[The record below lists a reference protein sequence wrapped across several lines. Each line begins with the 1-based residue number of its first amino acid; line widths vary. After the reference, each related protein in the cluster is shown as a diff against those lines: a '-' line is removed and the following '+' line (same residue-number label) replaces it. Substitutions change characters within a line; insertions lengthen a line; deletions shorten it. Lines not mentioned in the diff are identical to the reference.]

1 MMWTTRPERPGDAA
15 AVRAVVEAAFPTP
28 AEADL
33 VDALREDAA
42 WIPGLSVVAEAPDG
56 RVAGYALVTRCHL
69 LDPRDGE
76 ADGDGGPGAA
86 ALALAPVAVAPGLQR
101 RGAGGAAVRAVLAE
115 AARRAAAG
123 GERLVVVL
131 GHPEYYPRFGFGR
144 ASALG
149 VGVAFEVPDEALM
162 ALVLD
167 GPGPVPS
174 GTVRYP
180 APFGV

>member
-1 MMWTTRPERPGDAA
+1 MTWTTRQERPGDRA
-15 AVRAVVEAAFPTP
+15 AVRAVVEAAFPTA

-42 WIPGLSVVAEAPDG
+42 WVPELSMVAEAPG
-56 RVAGYALVTRCHL
+56 GAVAGYALATRC
-69 LDPRDGE
+69 RVGE
-76 ADGDGGPGAA
+76 GPAEVSA
-86 ALALAPVAVAPGLQR
+86 ALALAPVAVLPRWQR
-101 RGAGGAAVRAVLAE
+101 HGAGGAAVRAVLA
-115 AARRAAAG
+115 AAAGRAAAG
-123 GERLVVVL
+123 RGERLVVVL
-131 GHPEYYPRFGFGR
+131 GHPEYYPRFGFAR
-144 ASALG
+144 ASSLG

-174 GTVRYP
+174 GTVAYP

>member
-1 MMWTTRPERPGDAA
+1 MRPEAPGDAG
-15 AVRAVVEAAFPTP
+15 AVRAVVEAAFPTA

-33 VDALREDAA
+33 VDALRRDPA
-42 WIPGLSVVAEAPDG
+42 WIPGLSMVAEAVAPADGGPGSDTAFAG
-56 RVAGYALVTRCHL
+56 RVGGYALVTRC
-69 LDPRDGE
+69 RVG
-76 ADGDGGPGAA
+76 GAA
-86 ALALAPVAVAPGLQR
+86 ALALAPVAVLPELQR
-101 RGAGGAAVRAVLAE
+101 RGGGGAAVRAVLGA

-131 GHPEYYPRFGFGR
+131 GHPAYYPRFGFAR
-144 ASALG
+144 ASSLG
-149 VGVAFEVPDEALM
+149 VGAAFEVPDEALM

-174 GTVRYP
+174 GTVAYP

>member
-1 MMWTTRPERPGDAA
+1 MWTTRPEGPGDAA
-15 AVRAVVEAAFPTP
+15 QVRAVVAAAFPTP
-28 AEADL
+28 IDADL
-33 VDALREDAA
+33 VDALRGDAA
-42 WIPGLSVVAEAPDG
+42 WIPGLSMVAEDPDG
-56 RVAGYALVTRCHL
+56 RIAGYALATRCHVG
-69 LDPRDGE
+69 DP
-76 ADGDGGPGAA
+76 AGPGGGA
-86 ALALAPVAVAPGLQR
+86 ALALAPVAVAPRWQR
-101 RGAGGAAVRAVLAE
+101 RGAGGAVVRAVLAE
-115 AARRAAAG
+115 AARRAASG

>member
-1 MMWTTRPERPGDAA
+1 MSWTTRPETAGDAA
-15 AVRAVVEAAFPTP
+15 AVRAVVEAAFPTA
-28 AEADL
+28 AEAVL
-33 VDALREDAA
+33 VDALRGDAA
-42 WIPGLSVVAEAPDG
+42 WIPGLSAVAVAPDG
-56 RVAGYALVTRCHL
+56 RVAGYALLTRCTA
-69 LDPRDGE
+69 GG
-76 ADGDGGPGAA
+76 AD
-86 ALALAPVAVAPGLQR
+86 ALALAPVAVSPRFQR
-101 RGAGGAAVRAVLAE
+101 RGAGGAAVRAVLEA

-131 GHPEYYPRFGFGR
+131 GHPEYYPRFGFTR

-162 ALVLD
+162 ALVLE